1 MLRNASQNG
10 LIPGRRADT
19 DIYGDRFLATSRTM
33 TTQSRS
39 SETWNASR
47 PLVLA
52 QCLWFMVGATLGAP
66 VDPQLY
72 YNQDCTQFF
81 MSDIPDG
88 KAGETIDRYV
98 DEIADAGVTVFFCN
112 TNARRTNYRSSAWE
126 AFWDGY
132 DPSGPDDQLFLAP
145 VPPEQAPAFRKWMG
159 NMLKVHQEGVDYPD
173 RVVARCRQRHMSP
186 WISLRMNDCHY
197 NDVPNHPF
205 HGSFWVKNPQLR
217 RQNCTGYFAS
227 CLDFSER
234 AVRDYYMALI
244 EETLDRYNVDGL
256 ELDFMREPYLFSA
269 DKEKEGRAILTAW
282 LREIHQR
289 TKEAALQR
297 GHPIGLGVRV
307 PSRPETALGMGLDAV
322 TWAKEGL
329 IDLLV
334 VTPRWATLE
343 FGMAIPEWRQQLAL
357 AKSQSENQKTPSP
370 CLLPPSGG
378 EGTSIGSKVTLVG
391 GLEVLYRPSPG
402 AVAEYVSPELA
413 HGAASLVLADGADAV
428 YLFNYFPNT
437 MSKPVYRDTL
447 RAMISLDALRDV
459 PRTIGVT
466 YRDIIAP
473 GESYQPPLPAQGTA
487 ANFTMKCG
495 PEPPEHWRREVVVGI
510 AAAAG
515 APPSTPFVF
524 VDGVSCDVVEQDDA
538 KAGLYLKTFRI
549 PDHVR
554 ALRQTHEVKIASR
567 DQTPLV
573 IQRVELRM
581 RP

>member
-1 MLRNASQNG
+1 MNS
-10 LIPGRRADT
+10 
-19 DIYGDRFLATSRTM
+19 
-33 TTQSRS
+33 QSRS

-52 QCLWFMVGATLGAP
+52 QCLWFIAGASLGAP
-66 VDPQLY
+66 IDKQLY

-81 MSDIPDG
+81 MSDILDG

-98 DEIADAGVTVFFCN
+98 DEVADAGVTVFLCN
-112 TNARRTNYRSSAWE
+112 TNARRTNYRSSVWE

-132 DPSGPDDQLFLAP
+132 DPSGPDDQPFLAP
-145 VPPEQAPAFRKWMG
+145 VPPEQALDFRKWMG

-173 RVVARCRQRHMSP
+173 RVIARCRQRHISP
-186 WISLRMNDCHY
+186 WISLRMNDCHC

-205 HGSFWVKNPQLR
+205 HGSFWVKNPQLC
-217 RQNCTGYFAS
+217 RQNGTGYFAT
-227 CLDFSER
+227 CLDFAQR

-244 EETLDRYNVDGL
+244 EEALDRYDVDGL

-269 DKEKEGRAILTAW
+269 GKEKEGGAILTAW

-289 TKEAALQR
+289 TKEAAAKR

-307 PSRPETALGMGLDAV
+307 PSRPETAQGMGLDAV

-343 FGMAIPEWRQQLAL
+343 FGMAIPEWRQQLA
-357 AKSQSENQKTPSP
+357 QN
-370 CLLPPSGG
+370 
-378 EGTSIGSKVTLVG
+378 KVTLVG

-402 AVAEYVSPELA
+402 AVAEYISPELA

-447 RAMISLDALRDV
+447 RAMTSLDTLQGV

-473 GESYQPPLPAQGTA
+473 GESYQPPLPVEGKEAS
-487 ANFTMKCG
+487 FTMKCG
-495 PEPPEHWRREVVVGI
+495 PDPPDHWRREVVIGI

-515 APPSTPFVF
+515 APASTPFVF
-524 VDGVSCDVVEQDDA
+524 VDGDSCDLVDQDDA
-538 KAGLYLKTFRI
+538 KAGLYVMTFRI
-549 PDHVR
+549 PDHAR
-554 ALRQTHEVKIASR
+554 APLPTHEVKIASR
-567 DQTPLV
+567 DETPLV